1 MSEVS
6 RRHVLLG
13 SAGAAGVAAV
23 GLATRVGTATAQET
37 PAPTAQVANASRL
50 SGKVAM
56 ITGAGRGIGRTT
68 AVAFAKEGADVLA
81 VDIAKD
87 IPSAPYPMASE
98 ADLNETKRLVE
109 AEGQQCT
116 AASADVRKIEQL
128 RQAVDLAINELGK
141 IDILFSNAGIA
152 TMDSALV
159 DMTDAQWNDVLDVNL
174 TGTANAFRAV
184 LPHMIERGSGSIVAN
199 SSIGGRIGTHGVA
212 NYGAAKW
219 GVIGLVKAAALE
231 VGSNGIRVNA
241 VCPTFI
247 DTVLT
252 TQGTALPG
260 LPNPTV
266 EELEAIARQSHAL
279 DVGIL
284 EPEAVADTVIFLV
297 SDAARYL
304 TGGAIDIAAGSNAR
318 WSA

>member
-6 RRHVLLG
+6 RRRVLLG
-13 SAGAAGVAAV
+13 SVGAAGAAAVGVAKV
-23 GLATRVGTATAQET
+23 ETAIAQ
-37 PAPTAQVANASRL
+37 QMQASPDVQRTGSGRL

-68 AVAFAKEGADVLA
+68 AVAFAREGADILA
-81 VDIAKD
+81 IDIAQN
-87 IPSAPYPMASE
+87 IPTAPYPMASE

-109 AEGQQCT
+109 AEGQRCLT
-116 AASADVRKIEQL
+116 AKADVREIEQL
-128 RQAVDLAINELGK
+128 RQAVDLAVSELGK
-141 IDILFSNAGIA
+141 VDILFSNAGIA
-152 TMDSALV
+152 TMDSSLV
-159 DMTDAQWNDVLDVNL
+159 DMTDAQWRDVLEVNL
-174 TGTANAFRAV
+174 FGTANAMRAV
-184 LPHMIERGSGSIVAN
+184 LPHMVERGSGSIVAN
-199 SSIGGRIGTHGVA
+199 SSIGGRIGTPGVA

-219 GVIGLVKAAALE
+219 GIIGLVKAAALE
-231 VGSNGIRVNA
+231 VGENGIRVNA

-260 LPNPTV
+260 MPNPTV
-266 EELEAIARQSHAL
+266 EELEAIAQQSHAL
-279 DVGIL
+279 PVGIL
-284 EPEAVADTVIFLV
+284 EPEAVSDTVVFLV
-297 SDAARYL
+297 SEEARYL